1 MQIVFKAIE
10 AGFVENAGGIACL
23 MCGASGTDA
32 DCNEHYVTLQRGNE
46 EEDPDDDLG
55 VHFEFDDQINGNYEC
70 VSRCQ
75 VSRTR
80 LHIELARPIDLERQV
95 TSITVDLRKIK
106 SRDWKVMAI
115 GLRRIF
121 RNKKGILRVS
131 TR

>member
-1 MQIVFKAIE
+1 MQLVFKAIE
-10 AGFVENAGGIACL
+10 AGFVEDDDGIACL

-32 DCNEHYVTLQRGNE
+32 DGNGHYLTFQRGIE
-46 EEDPDDDLG
+46 EEDPDDDWG

-75 VSRTR
+75 ISRTR
-80 LHIELARPIDLERQV
+80 LHVELTSPIDPDGKV
-95 TSITVDLRKIK
+95 TSVTVDLRKIK
-106 SRDWKVMAI
+106 SRDCKAMIV